1 MPLARYKNLAAERK
15 EAILRAAAHEFAEKG
30 YERASLNRMIK
41 EAGLSKGTFYY
52 YFEDKTDLFVT
63 VLRGKLPWEVWLSES
78 RLLDSDD
85 ETSFWRCLRALD
97 LCKYAYLG
105 QYADIARLVDTAHGL
120 SASHF
125 DNASL
130 ADYVAEREAETRRVI
145 EHGRKVGAVRGDLPL
160 QLLLNLWAGIARSL
174 SEWIFKDW
182 DVLSQVERTQR
193 GDIAF
198 ETVQRVIGIA
208 GQEVTA

>member
-1 MPLARYKNLAAERK
+1 MPLARYKNLASERK

-63 VLRGKLPWEVWLSES
+63 VLRGKLPSEVWLSES
-78 RLLDSDD
+78 GLLGSDD

-97 LCKYAYLG
+97 LRKYAYLG
-105 QYADIARLVDTAHGL
+105 QYSDIARLVDTAHDL
-120 SASHF
+120 TASQF

-130 ADYVAEREAETRRVI
+130 ADYVAERDAEICRII
-145 EHGRKVGAVRGDLPL
+145 EHGRRVGAVRGDLPL
-160 QLLLNLWAGIARSL
+160 QLLLSLWAGIARSL

-182 DVLSQVERTQR
+182 HVLSQVERSQR

-208 GQEVTA
+208 GQEVKA